1 MPAKKNVS
9 KNALTV
15 IGAAVL
21 GVLAGVAGMFL
32 SKEENREKVSGVV
45 KQTVKK
51 GKVQV
56 AKAKK
61 KLAKRK

>member
-1 MPAKKNVS
+1 MKKKN
-9 KNALTV
+9 KNVLAV
-15 IGAAVL
+15 IGAGVI

-32 SKEENREKVSGVV
+32 SKEENREKVSSVV

-61 KLAKRK
+61 KLAKRRK

>member
-9 KNALTV
+9 KNVLTV
-15 IGAAVL
+15 IGAGVL

-32 SKEENREKVSGVV
+32 SKEENREKVGRVV
-45 KQTVKK
+45 KETVKK

-56 AKAKK
+56 AKTKK